1 MNCPDLYLLVYT
13 RRIMKTTAYIFALAF
28 ITTFILPLSASAYET
43 TGQRAQKINETTALY
58 FIDFSFGHEDHDTYI
73 PVLAVRDQE
82 HGSKLKSLGYEI
94 LEESEEE
101 TDRGVTQAI
110 VFKKNENVT
119 IENGMYKVPKGY
131 KGSFTLAVVYTTDNA
146 LFEADYAVQ
155 VTDLPFY
162 WDTDKKYQRLNES
175 ELKYYITPE
184 VELNSD
190 NPGEMTIKVN
200 VKDIVYTVRN

>member
-1 MNCPDLYLLVYT
+1 
-13 RRIMKTTAYIFALAF
+13 MKQIFFPLAFVALAF
-28 ITTFILPLSASAYET
+28 VVAPSDASAYT
-43 TGQRAQKINETTALY
+43 TSDQRALKVNETTALY
-58 FIDFSFGHEDHDTYI
+58 FIDFAFGHEDHDTYI

-82 HGSKLKSLGYEI
+82 YDSDVKSLGYEI
-94 LEESEEE
+94 LEESEEQ

-119 IENGMYKVPKGY
+119 IEDGMYKVPKGY
-131 KGSFTLAVVYTTDNA
+131 KGSFTLAVVYTTDKA

-162 WDTDKKYQRLNES
+162 WENKKYQHLNET
-175 ELKYYITPE
+175 ELQYYITPE

-190 NPGEMTIKVN
+190 NPGVSINVE
-200 VKDIVYTVRN
+200 VKDIVYTVRD